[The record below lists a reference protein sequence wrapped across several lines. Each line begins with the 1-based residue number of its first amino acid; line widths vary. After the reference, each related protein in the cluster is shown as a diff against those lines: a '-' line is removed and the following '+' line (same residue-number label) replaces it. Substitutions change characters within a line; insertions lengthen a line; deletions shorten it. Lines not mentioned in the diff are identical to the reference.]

1 MPDYGGILRA
11 GEQSTD
17 IFQLLH
23 DKFDTVFEMRSKYR
37 KMLLEH
43 DVKSVPLFAII
54 VLRITVGPKLHSPII
69 FVKKIDF
76 HAYPAP
82 RHFHPDLCNVRR

>member
-1 MPDYGGILRA
+1 MVVLRA
-11 GEQSTD
+11 GERSTD

-23 DKFDTVFEMRSKYR
+23 DKFDTVFEMRSRYR

-43 DVKSVPLFAII
+43 DVKSVSLFAII
-54 VLRITVGPKLHSPII
+54 VLRTTVGPKFHSPII
-69 FVKKIDF
+69 FVKKVDF